1 MTAEEALDEYILSH
15 IDGEG
20 ELLARLSRDTHI
32 HSLRP
37 RMMSGHLQGRIL
49 KMICRMQC
57 PRRILEI
64 GTFTGYS
71 TLCLAE
77 GMPADAELHTV
88 EIDDEIEDFT
98 RQHLALSPFADRIHL
113 HMGDAFDVVP
123 RLGSCV
129 YRCRQAALFRLLRYG
144 IRPGCPRWYDTCRQY
159 IVGSQGLRRTFSRY
173 ADSCR
178 YGIQR

>member
-20 ELLARLSRDTHI
+20 ELLARLSRDT

-123 RLGSCV
+123 RLGGSFDLV
-129 YRCRQAALFRLLRYG
+129 YIDGDKRRYATDILTIRRLLPLWHSTIRLRPIHGSRKSFCLYG
-144 IRPGCPRWYDTCRQY
+144 TD
-159 IVGSQGLRRTFSRY
+159 
-173 ADSCR
+173 
-178 YGIQR
+178 